1 MGFFDGG
8 AFLNA
13 APARPVIG
21 KDLGEYGSSGRS
33 GSGYALGSGGQAL
46 PSDAV
51 IGNYWAR
58 SNGVV
63 FPSTIGDMVAIGQYE
78 SSYGAKLSVNG
89 GVFALGYLLSDQ
101 VFITKDYFNNLVFTD
116 PVTGSKTLAEL
127 ASSGAG
133 DVVVSG
139 SPTNLQLAQWING
152 THIQGINI
160 SSLTLTQSQ
169 VTGLVTALAGKASKT
184 HNLVDTVNHPVTGLT
199 PGYVLTALTPTSYAF
214 QPIPGPGGTINA
226 FGTPVAKQVAVF
238 ASANTIE
245 GDVGFTYDKATGVL
259 GVDTIKALGV
269 SGNLTLSLKAADSS
283 SDAGG
288 DVFLI
293 PGEGPHASG
302 NVYIGSPVST
312 SSFYYLG
319 MLGTAT
325 DIGFWFITKG
335 AGPLAF
341 GSETGYGDIYLAAS
355 ASKVRIGTTRI
366 QIEHP
371 NRYTGSVNV
380 VIAPE
385 DNFTSDN
392 VTGVGVIL
400 RGSNV
405 SQGGT
410 PAAGNNNGGNIY
422 IYGGFGSGTGTTG
435 KIFLGTGSAGTNP
448 LPEAGIDD
456 TYMLTYNPTTG
467 QISCLLI
474 L

>member
-139 SPTNLQLAQWING
+139 SPTNLQLAQWVNG

-160 SSLTLTQSQ
+160 NSLTLTQSQ
-169 VTGLVTALAGKASKT
+169 VTGLVTALAGKASKI
-184 HNLVDTVNHPVTGLT
+184 HNLVDTVNHPVSGLT
-199 PGYVLTALTPTSYAF
+199 PGHVLTALTPTSYGFAAPMTATSLWKQLGGVLSPLDVDVNTIKRDDGSAKHLQIIAGNSDAIGNYAGDLILRAGDPYAGAGYPNKSGHLQLIPGSGAGWYGQILLGDAAKAQPAVWIAAQGTASDIGIF
-214 QPIPGPGGTINA
+214 LTAKGNGQMQFNAGTVQINGIYGTQIGDKSLALGLSNDIATYTFPIQPIPLINNNGISVSLVGGEPITTGGTAYN
-226 FGTPVAKQVAVF
+226 
-238 ASANTIE
+238 
-245 GDVGFTYDKATGVL
+245 
-259 GVDTIKALGV
+259 
-269 SGNLTLSLKAADSS
+269 
-283 SDAGG
+283 GG
-288 DVFLI
+288 DV
-293 PGEGPHASG
+293 
-302 NVYIGSPVST
+302 
-312 SSFYYLG
+312 
-319 MLGTAT
+319 
-325 DIGFWFITKG
+325 
-335 AGPLAF
+335 
-341 GSETGYGDIYLAAS
+341 
-355 ASKVRIGTTRI
+355 
-366 QIEHP
+366 
-371 NRYTGSVNV
+371 
-380 VIAPE
+380 
-385 DNFTSDN
+385 
-392 VTGVGVIL
+392 
-400 RGSNV
+400 
-405 SQGGT
+405 
-410 PAAGNNNGGNIY
+410 Y
-422 IYGGFGSGTGTTG
+422 IYGGLPRNAGTVGN
-435 KIFLGTGSAGTNP
+435 IFLGTGSAGTHP
-448 LPEAGIDD
+448 LPAAGIND

-467 QISCLLI
+467 QISIMLI
-474 L
+474 